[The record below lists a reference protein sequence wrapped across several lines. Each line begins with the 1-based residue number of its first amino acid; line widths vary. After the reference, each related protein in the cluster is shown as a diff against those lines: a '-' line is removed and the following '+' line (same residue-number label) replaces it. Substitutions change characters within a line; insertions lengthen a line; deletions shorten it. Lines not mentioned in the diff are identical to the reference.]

1 MDTIVFIDAKY
12 YWFLTQKCCDEI
24 AEDLWWC
31 AGSDQLDELFF
42 GLREFTN
49 PNKLDAHNAYLKSF
63 KVINPKKYV
72 WAKLKYNI

>member
-1 MDTIVFIDAKY
+1 MGTIVFIDTRY

-24 AEDLWWC
+24 AEDLWWY
-31 AGSDQLDELFF
+31 ASSDQLDELFF

-49 PNKLDAHNAYLKSF
+49 ANTTIENAHLKSF
-63 KVINPKKYV
+63 KVINTKKYI